1 MASPKSPMAQVPSW
15 RTKTFWLLRS
25 RCTTLGLYSPGDAG
39 GSRAVGSHTRGHLG
53 AGGGSHRR
61 ATAPGAGMRGRGP
74 GTEPGVRCRPTGRR
88 AGAGSAAGSP
98 GGGTW
103 GAGGHPGGSGGLG
116 TMRGQGWRWS
126 SAGVRPWRL
135 CIPNRALRTP
145 RAPQPCMHNID
156 TPPPPPCFHAHPCTP
171 TRTPVPPSFTP
182 HRPSPHSRPGKAAA
196 PAAPPSRT
204 ARRPGCPTASPRS
217 RAPSAAVRAPP
228 ARPPSAGPL
237 PRQKP

>member
-98 GGGTW
+98 GGG
-103 GAGGHPGGSGGLG
+103 GDMGGRRAP
-116 TMRGQGWRWS
+116 R
-126 SAGVRPWRL
+126 GVRGVGDNAGTGVEVERCWRAAVV
-135 CIPNRALRTP
+135 ALH
-145 RAPQPCMHNID
+145 PQPCLAHPQGTAALHAQHRHP
-156 TPPPPPCFHAHPCTP
+156 TPPSVLPCPPVHPHPHPSPPLFH
-171 TRTPVPPSFTP
+171 PPS
-182 HRPSPHSRPGKAAA
+182 
-196 PAAPPSRT
+196 
-204 ARRPGCPTASPRS
+204 
-217 RAPSAAVRAPP
+217 
-228 ARPPSAGPL
+228 PL
-237 PRQKP
+237 PALTAG